1 MGGVPVYNFESEFG
15 RFAEFDFAVVDMTG
29 TSDIPESASVV
40 SIYPNPTKNTVNI
53 QHSGMDNTRITAS
66 VFNTAMLKL
75 SETEYAVSGNDFL
88 TSIDLSTLPTG
99 LYFLQLKYDNKII
112 LEKIIKQ

>member
-1 MGGVPVYNFESEFG
+1 
-15 RFAEFDFAVVDMTG
+15 
-29 TSDIPESASVV
+29 
-40 SIYPNPTKNTVNI
+40 VNI